1 MDRYL
6 ITHSLLNSWLYL
18 LKGNPYETADSE
30 DNKMQEFLMVLNREP
45 TPVTEAMQNG
55 NDFEDMVEDTMQG
68 CPDWSRKWQEAA
80 AKIAAVVSGG
90 LWQYS
95 AKKDVEIDGMNFL
108 LYGRLDALK
117 AGHIYD
123 VKFSVK
129 YDAGKYVTFTQHP
142 MYMALV
148 PEAMDFTYLVS
159 NGASVWREKYRRD
172 ETPPIE
178 PIISDF
184 IAWLEAN
191 NLMGIYKSKWI
202 AKKRDDNA

>member
-1 MDRYL
+1 MERYL
-6 ITHSLLNSWLYL
+6 VTHSLLNSWMYL
-18 LKGNPYETADSE
+18 LRENPYETADSE
-30 DNKMQEFLMVLNREP
+30 DNKMEEFLRVLRREP
-45 TPVTEAMQNG
+45 TEVTEAMQNG
-55 NDFEDMVEDTMQG
+55 NEFEQLVADTMYRG
-68 CPDWSRKWQEAA
+68 ADWTHKWQEAA
-80 AKIAAVVSGG
+80 AKIAATVHGG

-95 AKKDVEIDGMNFL
+95 AKREVEIGGMRIL

-148 PEAMDFTYLVS
+148 PEALDFTYLVS
-159 NGASVWREKYRRD
+159 NGTNVWHEKYRRD

-178 PIISDF
+178 PIVADF
-184 IAWLEAN
+184 LVWLETN
-191 NLMGIYKSKWI
+191 GLMELYKEYWL
-202 AKKRDDNA
+202 AR